1 MRLGKGDHR
10 GDGRSLRDALVRL
23 SARGVSAK
31 PPDRKQNALSWSAF
45 LVYNTSAMKTKT
57 KTTRKRVYP
66 ILQQI
71 VNVIDSTT
79 IQLVLTAGFKA
90 GDILLADR
98 GRDVA

>member
-1 MRLGKGDHR
+1 
-10 GDGRSLRDALVRL
+10 
-23 SARGVSAK
+23 
-31 PPDRKQNALSWSAF
+31 
-45 LVYNTSAMKTKT
+45 MKTKN

-71 VNVIDSTT
+71 VYAIDSTT
-79 IQLVLTAGFKA
+79 IQFVLTAGFKA